1 VYVADT
7 GNSRI
12 VRSSKEGRFGGQ
24 YLLADAQGAGSDDP
38 LGNVTSL
45 YVDEIGGRAYF
56 LADNSLYMII
66 LPGE

>member
-1 VYVADT
+1 
-7 GNSRI
+7 

-24 YLLADAQGAGSDDP
+24 YLIADAQSTDP
-38 LGNVTSL
+38 LAKVSSL
-45 YVDEIGGRAYF
+45 FVDEIGGRAYV